1 MNEFVSKL
9 ITKLFMLYINMI
21 TAKTTREKYYE
32 LREEHEIMWTAL
44 DDISRMDPDGNMGKY
59 ARQAIKDMKRR
70 YD

>member
-9 ITKLFMLYINMI
+9 ITKLFMLVVNVM

-32 LREEHEIMWTAL
+32 LREEHEVMWTAL
-44 DDISRMDPDGNMGKY
+44 DDIARMDPDGNMGKY
-59 ARQAIKDMKRR
+59 AKQAIKGVKHK